1 MHGNNAKDSHQNIFP
16 NTKACKSIPQKVSLI
31 KGLWHNKKNVKL
43 LFLILNNFGSLYFTV
58 WLPLLAQKYCI
69 VSHNNRKLQI

>member
-1 MHGNNAKDSHQNIFP
+1 MQKIVIKISFQILKHV
-16 NTKACKSIPQKVSLI
+16 KAFLKKLSLI
-31 KGLWHNKKNVKL
+31 KGLWHNNKNVKL